1 MRIDAYTQVQ
11 QIYGAKKP
19 NKTQNVTKSASFSD
33 QLQISSIGKDI
44 QVAKAAV
51 ASAPDVRS
59 NLTSSIKASIDAG
72 TYSVD
77 AGSFADKLLA
87 KYEELR

>member
-1 MRIDAYTQVQ
+1 MRIEAYTQVQ
-11 QIYGAKKP
+11 QIYKANKP
-19 NKTQNVTKSASFSD
+19 NKTQEVKKGGFAD

-44 QVAKAAV
+44 QTAKTAV
-51 ASAPDVRS
+51 AQSPDIRADVV
-59 NLTSSIKASIDAG
+59 ASMKEKIQSG

-77 AGSFADKLLA
+77 AESFADKLFA